1 MIRLLFHDPP
11 KYGRTPAI
19 FLDRDGVINERI
31 VDGYVTSWHDF
42 HSIDGIESA
51 LRSLTRLR
59 LPIIVVSNQ
68 AGVGKGLM
76 GRRTLK
82 HITCRFVE
90 ALERHGCRLDAVY
103 CCPHRPEDACGCRKP
118 KPGLLLQAARDWR
131 VDLARSVMV
140 GDSRR
145 DLEAAQAAGCAG
157 ILLNLRAAAPQGEAL
172 EPVSV
177 HNVLDLPHS
186 VASILGRAHRTAPGR
201 L

>member
-31 VDGYVTSWHDF
+31 VDGYVTSWRDF
-42 HSIDGIESA
+42 RFIEGIESA
-51 LRSLTRLR
+51 LRRLARLR

-82 HITCRFVE
+82 HITCRLVE
-90 ALERHGCRLDAVY
+90 ALERRGCRLDGVY
-103 CCPHRPEDACGCRKP
+103 YCPHRPEDACGCRKP

-131 VDLARSVMV
+131 IDLGRSVMV
-140 GDSRR
+140 GDSGR

-172 EPVSV
+172 EPLSV
-177 HNVLDLPHS
+177 HNVLDLPQY
-186 VASILGRAHRTAPGR
+186 VATILGGARGAAPG
-201 L
+201 LL